1 MPLQKKR
8 TADRYIVP
16 AVEQASRLLYCLA
29 GARTTHLSLIEICG
43 QVGIHKSK
51 AFSILHTLEKF
62 GLVQRNTQRKGYAL
76 GPGLI
81 TLSRR
86 VLDDLNAPRLAEP
99 ILEELARTA
108 GGTAILG
115 LITDNNVFVAAK
127 HEGEHDIGVTIRVGR
142 RFPLTYGSHGKA
154 IAAFLPQKELDRILN
169 DGNLYFHGKPEHFDM
184 ARFSEELARCRRDG
198 FAVDLGEIMPG
209 LNSAAAPILGPGGT
223 PIGYIVVMGLFP
235 AEAAWKFGPLVA
247 EAGKALSRQLGA
259 DVDSLKVE
267 THQLPNQVDDRRK
280 RYGNEKKK
288 AV

>member
-1 MPLQKKR
+1 L
-8 TADRYIVP
+8 
-16 AVEQASRLLYCLA
+16 
-29 GARTTHLSLIEICG
+29 
-43 QVGIHKSK
+43 GIHKSK

-76 GPGLI
+76 GLGLI

-86 VLDDLNAPRLAEP
+86 VLDDLNVPRLAEP

-115 LITDNNVFVAAK
+115 LITDSNVFVAAK

-169 DGNLYFHGKPEHFDM
+169 DGDLYFHGKPEHFDR
-184 ARFSEELARCRRDG
+184 ARLNEELARCRHDG
-198 FAVDLGEIMPG
+198 FAVDVGEIMPG
-209 LNSAAAPILGPGGT
+209 LNTVAAPVIGPGGS
-223 PIGYIVVMGLFP
+223 PIGYLVILGLFS
-235 AEAAWKFGPLVA
+235 AEAAWACGPLVA

-259 DVDSLKVE
+259 DLGSLTEGGQRQV
-267 THQLPNQVDDRRK
+267 HQEDDRRK
-280 RYGNEKKK
+280 KYGKEERKTI
-288 AV
+288 